1 MTKDN
6 HICPLAHTDHDGDI
20 MCGMVPIPCLA
31 FDCERWTYKKE
42 NDMPALEQWGS
53 NWQSQ
58 IGFNFNKFFEK
69 SDEVSL
75 AHEVAELRKEI
86 AALRAELA
94 PVPSLIVTGRQA
106 IDEFKR
112 LVKGK

>member
-1 MTKDN
+1 MDQ
-6 HICPLAHTDHDGDI
+6 DGDI
-20 MCGMVPIPCLA
+20 MCGMVPIPCLMW
-31 FDCERWTYKKE
+31 DCERWTYKKE
-42 NDMPALEQWGS
+42 NDMPSPEQWG
-53 NWQSQ
+53 NWR

-69 SDEVSL
+69 SDELDL
-75 AHEVAELRKEI
+75 AHEVASLRKEI